1 MDTAQISA
9 LVAVITAL
17 PLNGILLF
25 IIIILYRRNEKLTD
39 ELIICTGKRDYPT
52 ELVVDAQTTEK
63 GAAPKPP
70 VKRN

>member
-39 ELIICTGKRDYPT
+39 ELIVCTGKRDYPT

-63 GAAPKPP
+63 PAVPKPA
-70 VKRN
+70 VKR

>member
-25 IIIILYRRNEKLTD
+25 IIIVLYRRNEKLTD
-39 ELIICTGKRDYPT
+39 ELIACTGKKDFPT
-52 ELVVDAQTTEK
+52 ELIVEPKSEV
-63 GAAPKPP
+63 APSQGRVARTK
-70 VKRN
+70 

>member
-39 ELIICTGKRDYPT
+39 ELIECTGKRDYPT
-52 ELVVDAQTTEK
+52 ELVVDAK
-63 GAAPKPP
+63 APDVTKPP
-70 VKRN
+70 KAK

>member
-9 LVAVITAL
+9 IVAVITAL

-39 ELIICTGKRDYPT
+39 QLLECTGKKDYPT
-52 ELVVDAQTTEK
+52 ELLVQPTADPVRAQAKTK
-63 GAAPKPP
+63 
-70 VKRN
+70 

>member
-25 IIIILYRRNEKLTD
+25 IIIVLYRRNEKLTD
-39 ELIICTGKRDYPT
+39 ELIVCTGKRDYPT
-52 ELVVDAQTTEK
+52 ELVVDAQTKEE
-63 GAAPKPP
+63 PKT
-70 VKRN
+70 KTAK